1 MALTFGWVKA
11 LKKLVTPE
19 KVRSV
24 PVGDDPSHR
33 VATGYKG
40 KLLTT
45 PREGVATLY
54 DISSDS
60 FKRYGDRKC
69 MGTREFLGQ
78 HNGNPKVKHFGG
90 INWRTF
96 EEVGTDSL
104 KFGAALRSAGLVPA
118 ADKGTLDKISTPCS
132 LAIFENT
139 SAEWMIAAQGAFSQ
153 SIIVTA

>member
-45 PREGVATLY
+45 PRDGVATLY
-54 DISSDS
+54 DISTSS
-60 FKRYGDRKC
+60 Y
-69 MGTREFLGQ
+69 T
-78 HNGNPKVKHFGG
+78 GG
-90 INWRTF
+90 ASCGEDDPR
-96 EEVGTDSL
+96 
-104 KFGAALRSAGLVPA
+104 A
-118 ADKGTLDKISTPCS
+118 TLHI
-132 LAIFENT
+132 
-139 SAEWMIAAQGAFSQ
+139 
-153 SIIVTA
+153 